1 MFAFYPFFHM
11 QISRQKFTITPF
23 LLQYLI
29 NRDEMRSANLALISC
44 RQMHRINACIFLV
57 AIIWVLNCFTFT
69 RYSLLH
75 FGQNNGWWYNTVS
88 FLTFVLVF
96 PSHTGK
102 EIHWFFTEYSMNPP
116 FYYKSP
122 GDETNVICL
131 DTLVLVTGI
140 DIYFVAI
147 SFSSVGNFINSSSTN
162 VSV

>member
-1 MFAFYPFFHM
+1 
-11 QISRQKFTITPF
+11 
-23 LLQYLI
+23 
-29 NRDEMRSANLALISC
+29 
-44 RQMHRINACIFLV
+44 
-57 AIIWVLNCFTFT
+57 
-69 RYSLLH
+69 
-75 FGQNNGWWYNTVS
+75 
-88 FLTFVLVF
+88 
-96 PSHTGK
+96 
-102 EIHWFFTEYSMNPP
+102 MNPP